1 MNSCVLNQQYGGA
14 TMIYSKILVPYD
26 GSLESEEAMKHAI
39 LLCEYFP
46 GATLLVI
53 HTFMLPTFILG
64 EAMIASS
71 SEANAEAYAHAEA
84 VVDNAKLLIAG
95 TPDASAELILG
106 NPGETIVAQSKERFI
121 DLIVIGSRGLGGM
134 RELMLG
140 SVSHYV
146 VQHAL
151 IPVLVVK

>member
-1 MNSCVLNQQYGGA
+1 
-14 TMIYSKILVPYD
+14 MIYSKILVAYD

-46 GATLLVI
+46 GATLLVL
-53 HTFMLPTFILG
+53 HTFMLPTFMLG

-71 SEANAEAYAHAEA
+71 AEANAEAYAHAEA
-84 VVDNAKLLIAG
+84 IVDNARVLIAS
-95 TPDASAELILG
+95 TPNASVELILG
-106 NPGETIVAQSKERFI
+106 KAGETIVAQSKDRFF
-121 DLIVIGSRGLGGM
+121 DLIVIGSRGIGGM

>member
-1 MNSCVLNQQYGGA
+1 MQYGGV
-14 TMIYSKILVPYD
+14 TMIYSKILAAYD

-46 GATLLVI
+46 GATLLVLHI
-53 HTFMLPTFILG
+53 FTLPNFLVG
-64 EAMIASS
+64 EAMINSS
-71 SEANAEAYAHAEA
+71 AEAYTEAYAHSQAI
-84 VVDNAKLLIAG
+84 VDNAKSLIASI
-95 TPDASAELILG
+95 PNASVELIQG
-106 NPGETIVAQSKERFI
+106 NAGETIVALSQERFF
-121 DLIVIGSRGLGGM
+121 DLIVIGSRGLGAI

>member
-1 MNSCVLNQQYGGA
+1 
-14 TMIYSKILVPYD
+14 MIYSKILVAYD

-46 GATLLVI
+46 GATLLVL
-53 HTFMLPTFILG
+53 HTFMLPTFMVG
-64 EAMIASS
+64 EAMITSS
-71 SEANAEAYAHAEA
+71 AEANAEVYAHAE
-84 VVDNAKLLIAG
+84 VIVNNAKLLIAS
-95 TPDASAELILG
+95 TSNASVELILG
-106 NPGETIVAQSKERFI
+106 KAGETIVAQSKERFF
-121 DLIVIGSRGLGGM
+121 DLIVIGSRGIGGM

>member
-1 MNSCVLNQQYGGA
+1 
-14 TMIYSKILVPYD
+14 MIYSKILVAYD

-46 GATLLVI
+46 TASLVVV
-53 HTFMLPTFILG
+53 HTFLLPTFMVG
-64 EAMIASS
+64 EAMISS
-71 SEANAEAYAHAEA
+71 SAEANTEAYTHAQE
-84 VVDNAKLLIAG
+84 VVENAKSLV
-95 TPDASAELILG
+95 ASLPNAAVELIQG
-106 NPGETIVAQSKERFI
+106 KPGESIVALSNDNFF
-121 DLIVIGSRGLGGM
+121 DLIVIGSRGLGGV

-151 IPVLVVK
+151 IPVLVIK

>member
-1 MNSCVLNQQYGGA
+1 MISRVLYPQYGGD
-14 TMIYSKILVPYD
+14 TMIYSKILVAYD

-46 GATLLVI
+46 GASLLVL
-53 HTFMLPTFILG
+53 HTFTLPTFMLG

-71 SEANAEAYAHAEA
+71 AEANSEVYAHAEA
-84 VVDNAKLLIAG
+84 VVDNAKLLIAA
-95 TPDASAELILG
+95 TPNASVELILG
-106 NPGETIVAQSKERFI
+106 NAGETIVAQSKERFS
-121 DLIVIGSRGLGGM
+121 DLIVIGSRGIGGM